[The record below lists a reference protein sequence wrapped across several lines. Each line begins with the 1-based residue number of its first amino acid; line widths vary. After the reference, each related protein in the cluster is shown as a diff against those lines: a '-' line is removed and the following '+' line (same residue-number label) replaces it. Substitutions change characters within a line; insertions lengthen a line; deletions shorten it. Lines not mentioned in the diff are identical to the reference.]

1 MLWTTTVRPA
11 GGCRNLDQ
19 RVRGDGPA
27 GDGAPEVDHRVSE
40 RQVQLTTAQTAIA
53 TVLAAVLGIVGY
65 ELSERDRHR
74 YGRSPWGWPS
84 IAWGVLWFLFF
95 ALGLVLFV
103 IARRTELVR
112 RQRADTS
119 HVPPAGGGGPYGGGP
134 YGGAG
139 AYTSGAPVPAS
150 PQSEAQDV
158 EEPPDRPVPSG
169 TPTPPAV
176 PTGTPTP
183 SGTPTP
189 APTTTPPTPPAPTAP
204 PAGPLAPAFP
214 PPGWYPDPGGNFEYR
229 WWEGSMW
236 TPYVSTGGHPQVDT
250 SEDQRIGPYPG
261 RPGGGDP
268 ATGRD

>member
-1 MLWTTTVRPA
+1 M
-11 GGCRNLDQ
+11 
-19 RVRGDGPA
+19 
-27 GDGAPEVDHRVSE
+27 
-40 RQVQLTTAQTAIA
+40 QLTTAQTAIA

-95 ALGLVLFV
+95 ALGFV